1 MVRDEHQRQVA
12 GGVTVRNIITSMRL
26 ISDVDWT
33 ELFERVDFVDDV
45 FKAGSA
51 FEEMDFPTRNLYRSA
66 VEHLAR
72 GSDLTELDVARAAVA
87 TARRELQANPDGN
100 EARLAD
106 PGYSLIAGGRAS
118 FEAAIGFKAPAKAWP
133 GRLYRALGIGGYVGA
148 GAVVAAGL
156 LAIPLSVAALRGVE
170 LRWLLLLGV
179 LGLVPA
185 IDAAVALVDHI
196 VTRGF
201 RATML
206 PALELRGG
214 TAADLRTLVAVPTLL
229 TSIKDVEEQIER
241 LEIHYLA
248 SPGRP
253 SLRAAVRL
261 ARCAERARG
270 WGRRAASRRE
280 GRHRQAEPA
289 TQTDTERRPFPAIAP
304 QACLERGRRLL
315 E

>member
-1 MVRDEHQRQVA
+1 
-12 GGVTVRNIITSMRL
+12 MRL
-26 ISDVDWT
+26 MSDVDWT
-33 ELFERVDFVDDV
+33 ELFERVSLIDDI

-72 GSDLTELDVARAAVA
+72 GSDLTELEVAHAAIA
-87 TARRELQANPDGN
+87 TAKRELQANADGN

-106 PGYSLIAGGRAS
+106 PGYYLIAGGRAN

-133 GRLYRALGIGGYVGA
+133 GRLYRALGIGGYVSA

-201 RATML
+201 RATLL

-214 TAADLRTLVAVPTLL
+214 IPADLRTLVAVPMLL
-229 TSIKDVEEQIER
+229 TSLKDIEEQIEK

-248 SPGRP
+248 SQGGDVHFALLSDWRDAP
-253 SLRAAVRL
+253 SEHVDGDDALLAAARAFP
-261 ARCAERARG
+261 
-270 WGRRAASRRE
+270 
-280 GRHRQAEPA
+280 HRN
-289 TQTDTERRPFPAIAP
+289 
-304 QACLERGRRLL
+304 
-315 E
+315 